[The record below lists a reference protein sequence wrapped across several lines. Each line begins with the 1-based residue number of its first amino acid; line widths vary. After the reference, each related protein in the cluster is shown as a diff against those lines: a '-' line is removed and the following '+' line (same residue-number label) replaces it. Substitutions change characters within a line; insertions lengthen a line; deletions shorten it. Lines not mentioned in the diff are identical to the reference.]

1 MKPLRFFA
9 STVVA
14 LVGLA
19 GSVAPALALEDDSFF
34 LKDGDRVVFYGDSIT
49 EQLLYTTF
57 AETFAVTRFPQYDLS
72 FTHSGWGGDRVTG
85 GGGGSID
92 RRLARDVI
100 PYRPSVVTI
109 MLGMNDA
116 SYQPFKQDIFDRY
129 ASGYKHIVEEL
140 KLDLPGVRLTL
151 IKPSPF
157 DDVTREPKFE
167 GGYNAVLLRYADFV
181 AELAKSEGASVADL
195 NNPVVEATKKAF
207 ETDKEGA
214 VKLNPDRVHP
224 GVGGQL
230 VMAQALLKA
239 WNAPSLVSAVNL
251 DAKESKVI
259 SADGAVVTDLKKDG
273 ETLSWIQLDHALP
286 FPVDLK
292 DPVVALATKSSDFF
306 TALNRQ
312 PLKVDGLNANEYILK
327 IDGEEVGTFAKA
339 DLGNGVNLAEQN
351 TPMIRQAIKVHS
363 LTMKHNALHKL
374 RWRTIQVPYQDAQSD
389 HLAEALAG
397 LDGIESEFVAEQHD
411 AAQPVSH
418 KFELTPKS

>member
-1 MKPLRFFA
+1 MKPLRFLA
-9 STVVA
+9 STA
-14 LVGLA
+14 LVLAGLA
-19 GSVAPALALEDDSFF
+19 GSIAPALAVEENSFA

-57 AETFAVTRFPQYDLS
+57 TETYAVTRFPQYDLT

-92 RRLARDVI
+92 RRLARDVVA
-100 PYRPSVVTI
+100 YHPSVVTV

-116 SYQPFKQDIFDRY
+116 SYQPFKQEIFDRY

-157 DDVTREPKFE
+157 DDVTREPKFD

-181 AELAKSEGASVADL
+181 GDLAKSEGTDLADL
-195 NNPVVEATKKAF
+195 NGPVVEATKKAF
-207 ETDKEGA
+207 ETDKEAA

-224 GVGGQL
+224 GPGGQL

-239 WNAPSLVSAVNL
+239 WHAPSLVSAVNL
-251 DAKESKVI
+251 DAKDPRVV
-259 SADGAVVTDLKKDG
+259 SADGAMVTDLKKDG
-273 ETLSWIQLDHALP
+273 EIVSWIQLDHALP

-292 DPVVALATKSSDFF
+292 DPVVALAAKSSDFF

-312 PLKVDGLNANEYILK
+312 PLKVDGLSASEYALR
-327 IDGEEVGTFAKA
+327 IDGEEVGTFSKG
-339 DLGNGVNLAEQN
+339 DLNTGINLAEQS
-351 TPMIRQAIKVHS
+351 TPMTKQAAKVHA
-363 LTMKHNALHKL
+363 LTTKHNALHKL
-374 RWRTIQVPYQDAQSD
+374 RWRTIQVPYQTAQSD

-397 LDGIESEFVAEQHD
+397 LDGIESEYVAEQHA
-411 AAQPVSH
+411 AAQPIAH
-418 KFELTPKS
+418 KFELVPKS